1 MSERTTCWRNYNFLP
16 RIVSRSWPASMNTV
30 LLTPCPH
37 SRYFQPVLEPSI
49 PALLRER
56 ASLQP
61 SETAYTFVDY
71 EQDWAGV
78 AESLMWSR
86 LRPRVHNIERDLR
99 LCA

>member
-1 MSERTTCWRNYNFLP
+1 
-16 RIVSRSWPASMNTV
+16 MNTV
-30 LLTPCPH
+30 LSSPGPN
-37 SRYFQPVLEPSI
+37 SRYFEPVLD
-49 PALLRER
+49 PALPAMLRER
-56 ASLQP
+56 ASLRP
-61 SETAYTFVDY
+61 TETAYTFVDY